1 MAFYCNI
8 KPVTVFIY
16 ADESGVFDQAN
27 NELFVFGGLIFL
39 SRTERDK
46 AARMYR
52 AAERSLGT
60 KAGRTARGELKA
72 TTLSNKDKGKMFR
85 SLNSVHKFAAVVDQT
100 RVHPEIYKHKKSKQR
115 YLDFVFKIAVKR
127 ELERLRN
134 AHMLTTDYAGEID
147 VRMDEHTTATDGRYE
162 LREALEMELKIG
174 TYNQDWDKFFP
185 PVFPNLSDVR
195 FCLRDSIQDP
205 LIRAADIVAN
215 RVYYLGRSNQGM
227 TNNGKV
233 SVHTFPRH

>member
-1 MAFYCNI
+1 M
-8 KPVTVFIY
+8 TVFIY

-27 NELFVFGGLIFL
+27 NELFVFGGLVFL
-39 SRTERDK
+39 SRDERDR

-52 AAERSLGT
+52 SAERSLGA

-85 SLNSVHKFAAVVDQT
+85 SLNSVHKFAAIVDQT

-127 ELERLRN
+127 ELEHLRD
-134 AHMLTTDYAGEID
+134 ARVLATDYAGAID

-174 TYNQDWDKFFP
+174 TYNQDWDRFFP

-215 RVYYLGRSNQGM
+215 RVYYLARSNQCV